1 MRAFSDK
8 KDTRSSFRDGGSCRV
23 GRRLGLL
30 RENDDDDDDEEEEA
44 MLLC

>member
-8 KDTRSSFRDGGSCRV
+8 NDTRASFRDGSCRV
-23 GRRLGLL
+23 GRRLGFL
-30 RENDDDDDDEEEEA
+30 REDDDDDDDEEEEA